1 MIAYFDT
8 SALVKFY
15 IFEEGS
21 DIVKSIIEESE
32 SVVTSKIAY
41 IESLSVFSRLKR
53 EGIITEKEYRKLLKS
68 FITDW
73 DSYVTV
79 EVTDRI
85 LKISGHL
92 VELYSLRGFDALHLS
107 SALFVQR
114 EIGEDMTFV
123 CYDMRLWRAAVEES
137 FKVIPERLNG

>member
-1 MIAYFDT
+1 M
-8 SALVKFY
+8 
-15 IFEEGS
+15 
-21 DIVKSIIEESE
+21 
-32 SVVTSKIAY
+32 
-41 IESLSVFSRLKR
+41 
-53 EGIITEKEYRKLLKS
+53 KS

-92 VELYSLRGFDALHLS
+92 VELYPLRGFDALHLS
-107 SALFVQR
+107 SALFIQR
-114 EIGEDMTFV
+114 EIGEDMAFV

-137 FKVIPERLNG
+137 FKIIPERLNG